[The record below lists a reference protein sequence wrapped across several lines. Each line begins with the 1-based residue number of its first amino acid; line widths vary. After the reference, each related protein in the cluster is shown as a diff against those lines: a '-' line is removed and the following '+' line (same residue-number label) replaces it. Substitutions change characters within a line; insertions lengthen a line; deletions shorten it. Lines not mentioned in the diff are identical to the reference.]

1 MKKKPMIIIAG
12 PTAVGKTS
20 TSIQLAK
27 RIGGEI
33 ISADSMQVYKAMDI
47 GTAKI
52 KEEEMDGVPHYL
64 LDELNPDDPF
74 SVADFQRLAKQY
86 YDDIISRGKI
96 PIIVGGTGFYLQSII
111 YDIDFNEMEPDHEYR
126 NELTILAGKEGT
138 KVVHKLLREVDE
150 VSANA
155 IPHQNL
161 KRVIRALEYY
171 KQAGEPISLHNN
183 REREKETPY
192 DLAFF
197 VLNMNRE
204 KLYER
209 INMRVDMMLDEGLLD
224 EVRSLLD
231 QGYDWDLVSMKG
243 LGYKEFKG
251 YFDGTQSLEEA
262 IDILKRD
269 TRHFAKRQLTWFRR
283 ESNVT
288 WIDVEQLGLNATK
301 VTDFMMHY
309 IENNLHI
316 L

>member
-1 MKKKPMIIIAG
+1 MKKKPLIIIAG

-33 ISADSMQVYKAMDI
+33 ISADSMQVYKGMDI

-52 KEEEMDGVPHYL
+52 REDEMDGVPHYMI
-64 LDELNPDDPF
+64 DELDPDDPF
-74 SVADFQRLAKQY
+74 SVADFQRLANKY
-86 YDDIISRGKI
+86 YDDILSRGKI

-111 YDIDFNEMEPDHEYR
+111 YNIDFNEMEPDLEYR
-126 NELTILAGKEGT
+126 SELSKQAESKGT
-138 KVVHKLLREVDE
+138 EYVHELLREVDE
-150 VSANA
+150 VSAKA

-161 KRVIRALEYY
+161 KRVIRALEYF
-171 KQAGEPISLHNN
+171 KQAGEPISHHNE

-204 KLYER
+204 KLYQR
-209 INMRVDMMLDEGLLD
+209 INMRVDMMIDEGLLN
-224 EVRSLLD
+224 EVKSLLN
-231 QGYDWDLVSMKG
+231 QGYDWDLISMKG

-251 YFDGTQSLEEA
+251 YFQGNQSLEEA
-262 IDILKRD
+262 IYILKRD

-283 ESNVT
+283 DSNVT
-288 WIDVEQLGLNATK
+288 WIDVDQLGMDATK